1 MPQSHS
7 EATVDVKL
15 PKPELLHGEATQ
27 GFMTVTFQP
36 GRLNAEFMRHQS
48 LTSIQLGNYLWVLH

>member
-1 MPQSHS
+1 MPQPHS

-15 PKPELLHGEATQ
+15 LKPELLHGETTQ

-36 GRLNAEFMRHQS
+36 GRLNAEPMRNQS
-48 LTSIQLGNYLWVLH
+48 LTNIQLGNYLWVLH